1 MIIGSKKAFIGKG
14 LIMSHAVD
22 VPEHFMP
29 ARIERIEQVTPLIK
43 VFTLTADPARFHAR
57 AGQWLDLAIPGK
69 GEPCVG
75 GYSVVSAPS
84 DDGHLQLAIK
94 YADHHQATYH
104 LHTVSQVGDEVLV
117 TAGQGVFF
125 FEPGM
130 GREVV
135 LLGAGIGVTPL
146 ISILR
151 LIHRDAPDVHA
162 HLVYSVASR
171 REVLFA
177 DELAGM
183 AKAPNIHVTLTVTR
197 EAEDWLGHTGRI
209 SHPLLESL
217 NLSGEAL
224 YYYCGSRDFIEDMT
238 ELLTAWGIPEA
249 HLKYEKWW

>member
-1 MIIGSKKAFIGKG
+1 
-14 LIMSHAVD
+14 MSHAVD

-43 VFTLTADPARFHAR
+43 VFTLAADAQRFRAR
-57 AGQWLDLAIPGK
+57 AGQWLDLVIPGK
-69 GEPCVG
+69 GESFVG

-84 DDGHLQLAIK
+84 ADGRLQLAIK
-94 YADHHQATYH
+94 YADHHPATYH
-104 LHTVSQVGDEVLV
+104 LHTVSRVGDEVLI
-117 TAGQGVFF
+117 TAGQGEFF
-125 FEPGM
+125 FAPGM

-146 ISILR
+146 MSILR
-151 LIHRDAPDVHA
+151 LIHRDLPDVHA

-177 DELAGM
+177 DELAVM
-183 AKAPNIHVTLTVTR
+183 ARARNIDVTLTVTR

-217 NLSGEAL
+217 NLSREAL
-224 YYYCGSRDFIEDMT
+224 YYYCGSRDFIDDMT
-238 ELLTAWGIPEA
+238 ELLREWGIPEPQ
-249 HLKYEKWW
+249 LKYEKWW

>member
-1 MIIGSKKAFIGKG
+1 
-14 LIMSHAVD
+14 MSHAVD

-43 VFTLTADPARFHAR
+43 VFTLAADPKRFRAL

-69 GEPCVG
+69 GETCVG

-84 DDGHLQLAIK
+84 DDGRLQLAIK
-94 YADHHQATYH
+94 HADHHDATHH
-104 LHTVSQVGDEVLV
+104 LHTASQVGDEVLI
-117 TAGQGVFF
+117 TSGQGVFF

-151 LIHRDAPDVHA
+151 LIHRDAPGVHT
-162 HLVYSVASR
+162 HLVYSVASW
-171 REVLFA
+171 REVLFG
-177 DELAGM
+177 DELAVM
-183 AKAPNIHVTLTVTR
+183 ARAPNIDVTLTVTR

-209 SHPLLESL
+209 SHSLLESL
-217 NLSGEAL
+217 NLSREAL
-224 YYYCGSRDFIEDMT
+224 YYYCGSREFIEDMT
-238 ELLTAWGIPEA
+238 ELLTEWGIPEDQ
-249 HLKYEKWW
+249 LKYEKWW

>member
-1 MIIGSKKAFIGKG
+1 MP
-14 LIMSHAVD
+14 HALD

-43 VFTLTADPARFHAR
+43 VFTLAAEPGRFHAR
-57 AGQWLDLAIPGK
+57 AGQWLDLAIPRD
-69 GEPCVG
+69 GEVCVG

-84 DDGHLQLAIK
+84 TDGRLQLAIK
-94 YADHHQATYH
+94 YADHHEATYR
-104 LHTVSQVGDEVLV
+104 LHTVSQVGDEVMI
-117 TAGQGVFF
+117 TPGQGMFF
-125 FEPGM
+125 FEQGM

-146 ISILR
+146 MSILR
-151 LIHRDAPDVHA
+151 LIHRDVPDVHA

-177 DELAGM
+177 DELAAM
-183 AKAPNIHVTLTVTR
+183 SRAPNIDVTLTVTR

-217 NLSGEAL
+217 NLSREAL
-224 YYYCGSRDFIEDMT
+224 YYFCGSREFIDDMT
-238 ELLTAWGIPEA
+238 ELLTAWGIPENQ
-249 HLKYEKWW
+249 LKYEKWW